1 VIFVDRTQSKY
12 TACYCRRVLFRG
24 SLLTK
29 NHDHKKDLWG
39 INLKTLFIGNLPAS
53 TKENELKNLFSKYG
67 AVRSLR
73 LVTDVFSGQCKGFGF
88 IKMEGHDARAAIDGL
103 DGKDYNGNP
112 MRVNPDMTK
121 KL

>member
-1 VIFVDRTQSKY
+1 M
-12 TACYCRRVLFRG
+12 RG
-24 SLLTK
+24 SLFLLTQ
-29 NHDHKKDLWG
+29 NHDHKKDLRG

-67 AVRSLR
+67 TVRSLR

-103 DGKDYNGNP
+103 DGKVYNGNP
-112 MRVNPDMTK
+112 MRVNYETPK
-121 KL
+121 SGRRRR